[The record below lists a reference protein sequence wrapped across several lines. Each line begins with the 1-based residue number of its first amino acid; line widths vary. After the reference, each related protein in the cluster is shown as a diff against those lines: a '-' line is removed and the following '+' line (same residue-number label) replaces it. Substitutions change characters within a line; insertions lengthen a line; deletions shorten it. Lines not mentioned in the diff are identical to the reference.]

1 VIPLAV
7 QAAQAAAAYADY
19 LASRPLR
26 HAPPRRGANTLG
38 SYAALWLQGLSDASE
53 PLCIGDLLA
62 RHGTAGASKSHLTRS
77 IAALVE
83 RGHAEF
89 VRRGA
94 KGRRYYVITPAG
106 RDALAANTPRHQ

>member
-1 VIPLAV
+1 VIPLAI
-7 QAAQAAAAYADY
+7 QAAEAAAAYADF
-19 LASRPLR
+19 LATRRLR
-26 HAPPRRGANTLG
+26 QAPPRRGANTLD
-38 SYAALWLQGLSDASE
+38 SYAALWLQGLADAGE
-53 PLCIGDLLA
+53 PLCIGDLLS
-62 RHGTAGASKSHLTRS
+62 RHGTAGASKSHLTRG

-106 RDALAANTPRHQ
+106 REALAANTPRHQ